1 MRPLTVLPAVGLFKV
16 SNAYAIDICDALR
29 QGVNI
34 RSAFGG
40 R

>member
-1 MRPLTVLPAVGLFKV
+1 MRPLTVLPALIKG